1 MLDEE
6 LRAGLAEWVRP
17 VAGLPVP
24 DIRVLRRRARR
35 RGMRRAAT
43 AAVITAVVAAAAVG
57 VTVGVSRSPAPVA
70 PLAAPGTSY
79 PGRWFP
85 AGPLVA
91 PDAGPA
97 VAPYVVTTGGG
108 AGRAV
113 VTDAF
118 TGRATGIIAPP
129 PGSSFAAVA
138 AAGDDRTFLLAVQGA
153 ASVGF
158 YEERL
163 GVSGRPGA
171 LVLVFTLP
179 GRNVPWFAVSPDA
192 RVLAYEA
199 ADQIRTVSL
208 ATGVGRSWIVGD
220 GKAIGLSLASDGTL
234 VFEWLPRGVLQYAQ
248 VRLLDTMPPGPGPGR
263 ELPLRVVVPGC
274 ANAGN
279 LVCLPL
285 SSLIT
290 PDGSAVYA
298 AYVFNGKGGLVTQVQ
313 EFSARTGRM
322 LAAVTPAVDSER
334 QSVVCEA
341 LWSNP
346 GGSQLTAFCG
356 RAGTIAGGHFSPA
369 SWKLPAGS
377 LSGSGESV
385 AW

>member
-1 MLDEE
+1 VLDEE
-6 LRAGLAEWVRP
+6 LRAGLADWVRP
-17 VAGLPVP
+17 VACLPAP

-43 AAVITAVVAAAAVG
+43 AAAITAIVAAAAVG
-57 VTVGVSRSPAPVA
+57 ITVSLPEPAPVA
-70 PLAAPGTSY
+70 PLAAPGTWH
-79 PGRWFP
+79 PGRWSP

-91 PDAGPA
+91 PGAAPA
-97 VAPYVVTTGGG
+97 AAPYVVTTGGG

-118 TGRATGIIAPP
+118 TGRTTGIVSPP
-129 PGSSFAAVA
+129 PGSSFAGVA
-138 AAGDDRTFLLAVQGA
+138 AAGDDHTFLLAARGET
-153 ASVGF
+153 SVGF

-163 GVSGRPGA
+163 GVSGRPGP
-171 LVLVFTLP
+171 LVLVFSLP
-179 GRNVPWFAVSPDA
+179 GRTVPWFAVSPDA

-199 ADQIRTVSL
+199 ADQIRTISL
-208 ATGVGRSWIVGD
+208 ATGVGRSWTAGD

-234 VFEWLPRGVLQYAQ
+234 VFEWLPRGALQYAQ
-248 VRLLDTMPPGPGPGR
+248 VRLLDTAAPGPGPGR

-285 SSLIT
+285 SPLIT
-290 PDGSAVYA
+290 PDGSTVFA

-322 LAAVTPAVDSER
+322 LGAVTPTVDSER

-356 RAGTIAGGHFSPA
+356 RAGTIAGRHFSPA

-377 LSGSGESV
+377 LSRNGESV